1 MILPGVGRAIGGIP
15 MANEKKN
22 RKRVKKPR
30 QEWNPHWI
38 IKLLYTVF
46 SVALSAFKIAVGAA
60 VTVALILIV
69 CGIVFVGALGVRM
82 PAAFLMSRVAAGSLF
97 CLGLSTPASTVVQ
110 ILLCLGWFLRQKN
123 RQVPEKLPSDDR

>member
-1 MILPGVGRAIGGIP
+1 
-15 MANEKKN
+15 MANEKKI

-69 CGIVFVGALGVRM
+69 FLALAG
-82 PAAFLMSRVAAGSLF
+82 PAMRQMHALTDYLGKLLQRVAQAPKKK
-97 CLGLSTPASTVVQ
+97 TRKA
-110 ILLCLGWFLRQKN
+110 
-123 RQVPEKLPSDDR
+123 